1 MSIFGTLPAWAVGLL
16 ALGAGAMLLL
26 FNYGWLLAAKAMLE
40 GYRRKGGSTA
50 DTPADHH
57 DEPTRPRRPS

>member
-1 MSIFGTLPAWAVGLL
+1 MSIFGTLPAWAVGVL

-40 GYRRKGGSTA
+40 GYRRKGGSTTDATTGDRA
-50 DTPADHH
+50 D
-57 DEPTRPRRPS
+57 PTGSSAP